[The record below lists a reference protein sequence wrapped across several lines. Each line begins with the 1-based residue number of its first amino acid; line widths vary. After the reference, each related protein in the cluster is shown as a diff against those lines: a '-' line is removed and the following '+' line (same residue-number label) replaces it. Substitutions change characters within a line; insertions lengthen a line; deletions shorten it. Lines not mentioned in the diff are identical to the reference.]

1 VEDTGPGI
9 PGDRL
14 DRVFEAFVQGEQLGD
29 GNRGTGLGLTISRSL
44 VGMMGGEIVVE
55 SELGQGALFRVTVP
69 MQLAKAEAV
78 APDEDQ
84 IADVVGLQE
93 GQPVWRILVVDDNL
107 ENRLLLTNLLTQV
120 GFTVQEAENGE
131 EAIARFEDWRPH
143 LIWMDVRMPVMDGY
157 EATRRIRA
165 LPGGDA
171 VKIAAVTAS
180 VFEEQR
186 EEILASGCD
195 DLVRKPFREHRIFET
210 MSRLLD
216 VEYIYEQA
224 GEAPARAEEIR
235 LTAGMLA
242 DLPPDVRQALDEAT
256 LALDS
261 EATLEVIQRI
271 EAQAPETAA
280 GLRILVQ
287 DLEMG
292 HIREL
297 LRGTEQKDD

>member
-1 VEDTGPGI
+1 M
-9 PGDRL
+9 
-14 DRVFEAFVQGEQLGD
+14 A
-29 GNRGTGLGLTISRSL
+29 
-44 VGMMGGEIVVE
+44 
-55 SELGQGALFRVTVP
+55 
-69 MQLAKAEAV
+69 
-78 APDEDQ
+78 
-84 IADVVGLQE
+84 
-93 GQPVWRILVVDDNL
+93 
-107 ENRLLLTNLLTQV
+107 
-120 GFTVQEAENGE
+120 
-131 EAIARFEDWRPH
+131 
-143 LIWMDVRMPVMDGY
+143 
-157 EATRRIRA
+157 
-165 LPGGDA
+165 
-171 VKIAAVTAS
+171 
-180 VFEEQR
+180 
-186 EEILASGCD
+186 
-195 DLVRKPFREHRIFET
+195 
-210 MSRLLD
+210 RLLD

-287 DLEMG
+287 DLDMG